1 MILNRNDSEM
11 LPACFR
17 VICFLYLHHGNKL
30 EFNNYRHGC
39 SKKYGG
45 R

>member
-1 MILNRNDSEM
+1 MILNRNNSAM
-11 LPACFR
+11 LPYCFR

-30 EFNNYRHGC
+30 VFNNYRHGY